1 MTIDNKIKDKKLQY
15 DMRDREAAKKAAL
28 LSGKINKHEYLMGED
43 ILPSEKSR
51 IIEQAK
57 FSPLGKAFE
66 IQTKTIKDQGEKEI
80 KTIKEH
86 GKQ

>member
-51 IIEQAK
+51 IIEHAK